1 MLYLEGVE
9 SNRRNIMLRNNSM
22 AVTFQGELVVPPI
35 KTIFLSN
42 STFRI
47 DEIENQIE
55 ELLLRKNRFRFFLIK
70 KPEERR
76 FFPFFLFLLVWYGL
90 CSL

>member
-55 ELLLRKNRFRFFLIK
+55 ELLLRKNRFRFFYFFWFGMDYVLFR
-70 KPEERR
+70 ERKT
-76 FFPFFLFLLVWYGL
+76 
-90 CSL
+90 